1 MHRVWINRAVLA
13 FRRPSDYT
21 ETNKIVTQPGFPG
34 MTGGETMSF
43 SAKSILAEAKALQTA
58 IINDRRHLHTTP
70 EAGADLPNTRSY
82 VAERLREMGYQP
94 RELAGGIVA
103 EITGRP
109 TGRCILLRADM
120 DALRVTE
127 QTDLPFRSENGC
139 MHACGHDMH
148 AAMLLGAAQLLRSH
162 TDELNGTVKLVFQP
176 DEEGFTGAKAMLSAG
191 VLKDPAPQAGF
202 ALHVNSGTPSGLVL
216 CGRGTFM
223 AGCTLFRITVNGV
236 GCHGAMPEKGV
247 DPLNIASHIYLS
259 LQEIISREIG
269 AKTPAVVTIGRMTGG
284 EAPNIIPQTAVLE
297 GTIRSF
303 DRDLSAQIFT
313 RIGEIAQCTAQAFRG
328 TAVTEEIASA
338 PPLRNDV
345 ALTNRMAD
353 LAGALFGEKLIYR
366 MDEGGMGS
374 EDFASYTYDLPC
386 AYLLIGAG
394 TKQENP
400 AFGEPMHNER
410 VVFNED
416 ILPRGAAL
424 HTWCALNWLADEDNA

>member
-1 MHRVWINRAVLA
+1 MN
-13 FRRPSDYT
+13 PT
-21 ETNKIVTQPGFPG
+21 EF
-34 MTGGETMSF
+34 
-43 SAKSILAEAKALQTA
+43 
-58 IINDRRHLHTTP
+58 RRHLHAHP
-70 EAGADLPNTRSY
+70 ELSFKEHATAAFIAD
-82 VAERLREMGYQP
+82 RLT
-94 RELAGGIVA
+94 ELGIEHRPIA
-103 EITGRP
+103 RTGVLARIEGHGKADP
-109 TGRCILLRADM
+109 KRRAVVLRADI
-120 DALRVTE
+120 DALPITE
-127 QTDLPFRSENGC
+127 QNDIGWRSCNPGV

-148 AAMLLGAAQLLRSH
+148 AAMLLGAAKLLQEYRTQLQ
-162 TDELNGTVKLVFQP
+162 GTVKLVFQP
-176 DEEGFTGAKAMLSAG
+176 DEEGFTGAKAMLAAG

-338 PPLRNDV
+338 PPLRNDA
-345 ALTNRMAD
+345 ALTNRMED
-353 LAGALFGEKLIYR
+353 LAGALFGEKLVYR
-366 MDEGGMGS
+366 LDEGGMGS

>member
-1 MHRVWINRAVLA
+1 
-13 FRRPSDYT
+13 
-21 ETNKIVTQPGFPG
+21 
-34 MTGGETMSF
+34 MTV
-43 SAKSILAEAKALQTA
+43 SAKEILAEAEALRET
-58 IINDRRHLHTTP
+58 IISDRRALHAAP
-70 EAGADLPNTRSY
+70 EAGADLPRTRDY
-82 VAERLREMGYQP
+82 VAGRLREMGYEP
-94 RELAGGIVA
+94 KELAGGITA
-103 EITGRP
+103 EITGSD
-109 TGRCILLRADM
+109 TGNCVLLRADM
-120 DALRVTE
+120 DALCVTE
-127 QTDLPFRSENGC
+127 QTDLPFRSQNGC

-148 AAMLLGAAQLLRSH
+148 TAMLLGAAKLLREYQG
-162 TDELNGTVKLVFQP
+162 ELNGTVKLVFQP

-284 EAPNIIPQTAVLE
+284 EPPNIIPQTAVLE

-338 PPLRNDV
+338 PPLRNDA

-353 LAGALFGEKLIYR
+353 LAGALFGEKLVYR
-366 MDEGGMGS
+366 LDEGGMGS

-424 HTWCALNWLADEDNA
+424 HTWCALNWLADEGNA

>member
-1 MHRVWINRAVLA
+1 
-13 FRRPSDYT
+13 
-21 ETNKIVTQPGFPG
+21 
-34 MTGGETMSF
+34 
-43 SAKSILAEAKALQTA
+43 
-58 IINDRRHLHTTP
+58 
-70 EAGADLPNTRSY
+70 
-82 VAERLREMGYQP
+82 
-94 RELAGGIVA
+94 
-103 EITGRP
+103 
-109 TGRCILLRADM
+109 
-120 DALRVTE
+120 
-127 QTDLPFRSENGC
+127 
-139 MHACGHDMH
+139 
-148 AAMLLGAAQLLRSH
+148 
-162 TDELNGTVKLVFQP
+162 
-176 DEEGFTGAKAMLSAG
+176 
-191 VLKDPAPQAGF
+191 
-202 ALHVNSGTPSGLVL
+202 
-216 CGRGTFM
+216 
-223 AGCTLFRITVNGV
+223 
-236 GCHGAMPEKGV
+236 MPEKGV

-313 RIGEIAQCTAQAFRG
+313 RIGEIARCTAQAFRG
-328 TAVTEEIASA
+328 TAVTEEITSA
-338 PPLRNDV
+338 PPLRNDA

-353 LAGALFGEKLIYR
+353 LAGALFGEKLVYR
-366 MDEGGMGS
+366 LDEGGMGS

-424 HTWCALNWLADEDNA
+424 HTWCALNWLADESNA

>member
-1 MHRVWINRAVLA
+1 MN
-13 FRRPSDYT
+13 PT
-21 ETNKIVTQPGFPG
+21 EF
-34 MTGGETMSF
+34 
-43 SAKSILAEAKALQTA
+43 
-58 IINDRRHLHTTP
+58 RRHLHAHP
-70 EAGADLPNTRSY
+70 ELSFKEHDTAAFIAD
-82 VAERLREMGYQP
+82 RLT
-94 RELAGGIVA
+94 ELGIEHRPIA
-103 EITGRP
+103 RTGVLAWIE
-109 TGRCILLRADM
+109 GRGKADPKRRAVVLRADI
-120 DALRVTE
+120 DALPITE
-127 QTDLPFRSENGC
+127 QNDIGWRSCTPGV

-148 AAMLLGAAQLLRSH
+148 AAMLLGAAQLLQEYR
-162 TDELNGTVKLVFQP
+162 TQLQGTIKLVFQP

>member
-1 MHRVWINRAVLA
+1 MN
-13 FRRPSDYT
+13 PT
-21 ETNKIVTQPGFPG
+21 EF
-34 MTGGETMSF
+34 
-43 SAKSILAEAKALQTA
+43 
-58 IINDRRHLHTTP
+58 RRHLHAHP
-70 EAGADLPNTRSY
+70 ELSFKEHDTAAFIAD
-82 VAERLREMGYQP
+82 RLT
-94 RELAGGIVA
+94 ELGIEHRPIA
-103 EITGRP
+103 RTGVLAWIE
-109 TGRCILLRADM
+109 GRGKADPKRRAVVLRADI
-120 DALRVTE
+120 DALPITE
-127 QTDLPFRSENGC
+127 QNDIGWRSCTPGV

-148 AAMLLGAAQLLRSH
+148 AAMLLGAAKLLREYQG
-162 TDELNGTVKLVFQP
+162 ELNGTVKLVFQP

-303 DRDLSAQIFT
+303 DRDLSAQLFT
-313 RIGEIAQCTAQAFRG
+313 RIGEIARCTAQAFRG

-338 PPLRNDV
+338 PPLRNDA

-353 LAGALFGEKLIYR
+353 LAGALFGEKLVYR
-366 MDEGGMGS
+366 LDEGGMGS

-424 HTWCALNWLADEDNA
+424 HTWCALNWLADKGNA

>member
-1 MHRVWINRAVLA
+1 
-13 FRRPSDYT
+13 
-21 ETNKIVTQPGFPG
+21 
-34 MTGGETMSF
+34 
-43 SAKSILAEAKALQTA
+43 
-58 IINDRRHLHTTP
+58 
-70 EAGADLPNTRSY
+70 
-82 VAERLREMGYQP
+82 MGYQP
-94 RELAGGIVA
+94 RELAGGVVA
-103 EITGRP
+103 EITG
-109 TGRCILLRADM
+109 TALGGRA
-120 DALRVTE
+120 E
-127 QTDLPFRSENGC
+127 
-139 MHACGHDMH
+139 
-148 AAMLLGAAQLLRSH
+148 MLLGAAQLLQEYR
-162 TDELNGTVKLVFQP
+162 TQLQGTIKLVFQP

-400 AFGEPMHNER
+400 AFGEPMHNEQTGGFLR
-410 VVFNED
+410 
-416 ILPRGAAL
+416 R
-424 HTWCALNWLADEDNA
+424 CALSSVKSRKILRSVSRCTTKESCSMASVYRTGVPRHSRHGRDRVRAAAQE